1 MFRLLIIYLI
11 QTAFFIFCYFRNK
24 RTNAKISTKKIFLHA
39 LIPTF
44 LFYASIVLITQ
55 VFGLYLD
62 ARLDSFDLDGNGF
75 FSGEEITPEQEA
87 AMSAVTNDT
96 ARTLA
101 PVTGLFV
108 SFFHYFVSVV
118 ILAIINHLN
127 HNCSNWKNNE

>member
-11 QTAFFIFCYFRNK
+11 QTAFFVFYHFRNK
-24 RTNAKISTKKIFLHA
+24 RVKSKIPTRKIFLQA
-39 LIPTF
+39 LIPAF
-44 LFYASIVLITQ
+44 LFYASIVLITWSYG
-55 VFGLYLD
+55 VYLD

-108 SFFHYFVSVV
+108 SFFHYFVSEV